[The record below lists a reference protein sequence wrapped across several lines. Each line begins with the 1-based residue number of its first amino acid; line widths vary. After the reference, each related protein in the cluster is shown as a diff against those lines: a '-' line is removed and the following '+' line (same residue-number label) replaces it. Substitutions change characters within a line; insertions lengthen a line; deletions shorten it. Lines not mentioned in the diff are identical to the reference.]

1 MLLAKTEWHTF
12 SFHFLPHTNP
22 EIAIFR
28 TVCFEVSPSPTSE
41 FQKGSHHSLHDTC
54 GSPCLNCLNK
64 LLYAEGLLPI
74 RQPHIPIHDTQWVS
88 MLKSLEKNRAR
99 SFLAQANFQAVNTLH
114 TLPHTDAGG
123 GNILC
128 NSTKRRVL
136 ESCAWLLS
144 IFPHPSFP
152 FIAFRFFHC
161 RKTKTKAKKPT
172 DILKT
177 RCTEED
183 SMLGSVIPEGHQ
195 TWAGLGNPYH
205 NYT

>member
-1 MLLAKTEWHTF
+1 MLLAKIEWHTF

-99 SFLAQANFQAVNTLH
+99 SFLTQANFRAVNTLH

-123 GNILC
+123 GNICVTPLKEEFWNPVPGYSQFFPIHLFPLLPFDSFTAEKQKQKQKNPLISLNKVHWGGLYARFC
-128 NSTKRRVL
+128 DPRR
-136 ESCAWLLS
+136 SPNLS
-144 IFPHPSFP
+144 
-152 FIAFRFFHC
+152 
-161 RKTKTKAKKPT
+161 
-172 DILKT
+172 
-177 RCTEED
+177 
-183 SMLGSVIPEGHQ
+183 
-195 TWAGLGNPYH
+195 WAGEYIS
-205 NYT
+205 